1 MNYFST
7 DVEIHS
13 DFSSFQQMLASAVA
27 GIASSGV
34 AYADLSG
41 QITQIKAEVS
51 ALSTAQTTLSSTV
64 STLSTSSTCLI
75 SKVCFHAF
83 L

>member
-1 MNYFST
+1 
-7 DVEIHS
+7 
-13 DFSSFQQMLASAVA
+13 MLASAVA

-51 ALSTAQTTLSSTV
+51 ALSSAQTSLTSTV
-64 STLSTSSTCLI
+64 STLSTSSTCLL
-75 SKVCFHAF
+75 SKVHKYLLFRFENAIFVSH
-83 L
+83 LH

>member
-1 MNYFST
+1 
-7 DVEIHS
+7 
-13 DFSSFQQMLASAVA
+13 MLASAVA

-51 ALSTAQTTLSSTV
+51 ALSSAQTSLTSTV
-64 STLSTSSTCLI
+64 STLSTSSTCLL
-75 SKVCFHAF
+75 SKVCLLLMFMGKM
-83 L
+83 